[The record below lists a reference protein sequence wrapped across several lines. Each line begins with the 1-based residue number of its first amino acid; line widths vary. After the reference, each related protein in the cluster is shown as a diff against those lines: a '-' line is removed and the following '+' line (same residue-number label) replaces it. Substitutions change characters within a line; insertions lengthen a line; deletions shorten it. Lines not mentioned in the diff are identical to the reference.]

1 MAVVLFLCLFTTFF
15 LFLCFLS
22 SIRSSKKN
30 RAENTKLEP
39 ITIKQLLKKGNIT
52 LKALLVKKKKNS
64 RQAAQ
69 LEAQLSLAGVPMKA
83 EEFKVFQWFSVIISG
98 GILYIL
104 TNEFFLLATGAV
116 IGFFLPRLWLKQKQ
130 RKRIKQFNALLPGML
145 NSIIG
150 SLKAGFSFLQSLQ
163 MVAEESGSPIK
174 EEVQYVLKSLQYGT
188 SMEDSLIQWKERMPS
203 EDLSLLVEA
212 ILIQRQVGGNLAY
225 LLEKIVDT
233 NRERNKLENQIKTLT
248 AQGRLSGLII
258 SFLPI
263 GLGAVIYVMNPDY
276 IGTLFSHPI
285 GQVMLIAGAAGQV
298 IGFLFIRKITTIE
311 V

>member
-1 MAVVLFLCLFTTFF
+1 
-15 LFLCFLS
+15 
-22 SIRSSKKN
+22 
-30 RAENTKLEP
+30 
-39 ITIKQLLKKGNIT
+39 
-52 LKALLVKKKKNS
+52 
-64 RQAAQ
+64 
-69 LEAQLSLAGVPMKA
+69 MKA

-104 TNEFFLLATGAV
+104 ANEFFLLAAGAV
-116 IGFFLPRLWLKQKQ
+116 IGFLLPKLWLRQKQ

-233 NRERNKLENQIKTLT
+233 NRERNKLENQIRTLT

-263 GLGAVIYVMNPDY
+263 GLGAVIYVMNSDY

-285 GQVMLIAGAAGQV
+285 GQAMLIAGAAGQV